1 MSNDM
6 KLIMESWRKAVVLSE
21 GSKKDLFEDIEYI
34 QEVLGIEVPLNENNE
49 MVLSEELKQQ
59 IINEENFVTKWF
71 KSAYEEVKTTSGQLK
86 NLGTFLL
93 KVATNKRAIAYYI
106 PEVKKNLLIPM
117 EEKLTS
123 LKQSI
128 IDVIRSSQG
137 ITMKAGILFNRG
149 VEKLIGIVDKAK
161 KMPKGWKSALL
172 VTAVVVLGYYMFDWV
187 KEKTG
192 ETLEKLFG
200 IEALKNFLQKK
211 AQNIIEFFA
220 KDFMNAVTDL
230 VSAAALETAKI
241 WIEKLMFYLKIAII
255 AAKVLEK
262 PIKAA
267 LDRIEGS
274 ERINSQIAGSTA

>member
-128 IDVIRSSQG
+128 IEVIRSSQG

-192 ETLEKLFG
+192 EALEELFG
-200 IEALKNFLQKK
+200 IEALKTFLQKK
-211 AQNIIEFFA
+211 AQNIAEFFA
-220 KDFMNAVTDL
+220 KDFMKAVTDL
-230 VSAAALETAKI
+230 VSEAALETAKI

-274 ERINSQIAGSTA
+274 ERINSQIMGSTA

>member
-149 VEKLIGIVDKAK
+149 VEKLIGIVDEAK

-274 ERINSQIAGSTA
+274 ERINRQIAGSTA